1 MPESIRGVTGADEL
15 QQVVEMLQGQLR
27 ERDRVLDGLT
37 ARVQQW
43 EGRVAGIDTRLEVGT
58 ERFSRLEAHVDE
70 LVSTQRAHAAHLSEV
85 RQMQADIRALLE
97 LFGDLRGTL
106 RTLSMLGN
114 LIKWLGGVAVVIG
127 AGIAWFKSG
136 G

>member
-1 MPESIRGVTGADEL
+1 MESIQDAMSAEDLVHALKQL
-15 QQVVEMLQGQLR
+15 QAQLR

-37 ARVQQW
+37 ARVLQW

-58 ERFSRLEAHVDE
+58 ERFSRLEAHVDQ
-70 LVSTQRAHAAHLSEV
+70 LVATQQAHAAHLSEV

-127 AGIAWFKSG
+127 AGIAWFRSG

>member
-1 MPESIRGVTGADEL
+1 MSAEDLVHALKQL
-15 QQVVEMLQGQLR
+15 QAQLR

-37 ARVQQW
+37 ARVLQW

-58 ERFSRLEAHVDE
+58 ERFSRLEAHVDQ
-70 LVSTQRAHAAHLSEV
+70 LVATQQAHAAHLSEV

-127 AGIAWFKSG
+127 AGIAWFRSG